1 MYDISISQAERHWK
15 KYQPTRYKRLKAE
28 GTLKEELHAA
38 AKLTA
43 QAMELLTSTGMPKD
57 QAFMEVRGQ
66 YLFPPEESELTA
78 KDEEQIDSR
87 LYELMVEKN
96 RLLDQMAPD
105 DD

>member
-1 MYDISISQAERHWK
+1 
-15 KYQPTRYKRLKAE
+15 
-28 GTLKEELHAA
+28 
-38 AKLTA
+38 
-43 QAMELLTSTGMPKD
+43 
-57 QAFMEVRGQ
+57 MEVRGQ